1 MFRKK
6 DKISVGY
13 IKDNK
18 LQKFDN
24 RVCWDLDNSLAI
36 ILRDTLRF
44 LAEHC
49 AGYPDCYNTET
60 WERLFGEEILKRND
74 KISKED
80 WDSEVDNDK
89 QYYLWVRH
97 LKEIADKFD
106 FYTKNAYDLL
116 DKEDNE
122 FLEMYY
128 KKYLPVSKEMT
139 PIEIRERR
147 EEISNKVHNITQNQQ
162 KAVKEACEELGKIF
176 PSLWD

>member
-1 MFRKK
+1 MFRSK

-49 AGYPDCYNTET
+49 DGYPDCYNTET
-60 WERLFGEEILKRND
+60 WERLSGEEILKRND

-89 QYYLWVRH
+89 QYDLWARH

-122 FLEMYY
+122 FLDMYY
-128 KKYLPVSKEMT
+128 KKYLPVSTEMT
-139 PIEIRERR
+139 PIEMLERR
-147 EEISNKVHNITQNQQ
+147 EEIRDKVYNIIQNQQ